1 MGLLSK
7 VDFRAL
13 VAEVMTTLPQEF
25 DPYLTNLVV
34 DCEEKPDLET
44 LLAAGLTEEEIK
56 QGDTLFGLYESGID
70 GGICS
75 DELLE
80 PGDLPSRIRIF
91 RQPLMEE
98 FPERSQ
104 LVVEVRKTVIHE
116 LAHHLGYTERD
127 LARFDNMADPFAGR
141 PMPWNT
147 TLGDCR

>member
-34 DCEEKPDLET
+34 DCEEEPDLET

-75 DELLE
+75 D
-80 PGDLPSRIRIF
+80 GGISRKKSVSRGSAKNSYP
-91 RQPLMEE
+91 RACAPPRLY
-98 FPERSQ
+98 R
-104 LVVEVRKTVIHE
+104 
-116 LAHHLGYTERD
+116 A
-127 LARFDNMADPFAGR
+127 
-141 PMPWNT
+141 
-147 TLGDCR
+147 

>member
-1 MGLLSK
+1 MGRLSK
-7 VDFRAL
+7 DQFRSL

-25 DPYLTNLVV
+25 APYLTNLVV
-34 DCEEKPDLET
+34 DCEEIPDVQT
-44 LLAAGLTEEEIK
+44 LLAAGLTVEEIE

-70 GGICS
+70 GGIS
-75 DELLE
+75 QDSLLE

-98 FPERSQ
+98 FPESCQ

-127 LARFDNMADPFAGR
+127 LARFDDKANPFAGR
-141 PMPWNT
+141 NMPWNT
-147 TLGDCR
+147 PQGD